1 MGNEIGISPNLSESL
16 TSEDIEEVERRT
28 VGNGDQEDI
37 NWHPT
42 LTSSTTEFILTLDH
56 YHGWTECNG

>member
-37 NWHPT
+37 N
-42 LTSSTTEFILTLDH
+42 
-56 YHGWTECNG
+56 